1 MAVVVTEAIFLVT
14 SVDSPEL
21 EVEIGK
27 VLLKLG
33 DVNALKTDF
42 DDNDEAVVDTLSDF
56 LDENVKVD
64 AFVDVVLLRGAT
76 AVAGATA
83 T

>member
-1 MAVVVTEAIFLVT
+1 MAVVVTEAIFLVK
-14 SVDSPEL
+14 SVDSPES

>member
-14 SVDSPEL
+14 SVDSPEP
-21 EVEIGK
+21 EGEIGK

-56 LDENVKVD
+56 LDENVKVE

-76 AVAGATA
+76 AAAGATA

>member
-1 MAVVVTEAIFLVT
+1 MAVVVTEAIFLVK
-14 SVDSPEL
+14 SVDSPES

-76 AVAGATA
+76 AT
-83 T
+83 

>member
-1 MAVVVTEAIFLVT
+1 MAVVVTEAIFLVK
-14 SVDSPEL
+14 SVDSPES

-76 AVAGATA
+76 AAAGATA

>member
-1 MAVVVTEAIFLVT
+1 MAVVVTEAIFLVK
-14 SVDSPEL
+14 SVDSPES

-42 DDNDEAVVDTLSDF
+42 EDNDEAVVDTLSDF